1 LRPQQPR
8 LAASKTQ
15 TTRTSNFPL
24 RLLSKLTLILNLTN
38 QQTTIFATMKHTMP
52 FTLLDL
58 STEKTSAVPLQ
69 GSNAYLLKLLG
80 RLIAGGGG
88 PIPGMS
94 RWAVLVS
101 LTDQHATID
110 IGYCAKFLA
119 ISGVL
124 AWQGKHSLAAW
135 KHATEMY
142 ASYELRPN
150 DPDIANSLPNKPE
163 LTPWLATYIHAEI
176 KGAVCPHEFAWIQAF
191 LILLS
196 TEIIARATA
205 RHPISGHTSHAS
217 NPFLN

>member
-1 LRPQQPR
+1 M
-8 LAASKTQ
+8 
-15 TTRTSNFPL
+15 
-24 RLLSKLTLILNLTN
+24 KLTT
-38 QQTTIFATMKHTMP
+38 P

-58 STEKTSAVPLQ
+58 STEETSAVPLQ

-88 PIPGMS
+88 PIPGMP
-94 RWAVLVS
+94 RWAVLIRQ
-101 LTDQHATID
+101 TEQYATLD
-110 IGYCAKFLA
+110 IGYCSQLLA
-119 ISGVL
+119 LSGVL

-163 LTPWLATYIHAEI
+163 FTPWLATYIHAEI
-176 KGAVCPHEFAWIQAF
+176 KSAVCPHEIDWIQAF
-191 LILLS
+191 LILLV

-205 RHPISGHTSHAS
+205 RHSSSDQTSHAS
-217 NPFLN
+217 ILNLN